1 MSMVTKQTSV
11 LQELATFC
19 AMLNLDQIDEATIEW
34 AKYSVL
40 DAVEACI
47 NTIEDERHKAA
58 FKLATETHGTCTLFG
73 RSETSSYEDAAL
85 YNTITGSISSRNDIS
100 FEGNAHPAAALMPLV
115 IALGE
120 ELEADGKT
128 VLEALI
134 VGYEMLIRFG
144 KALSIGDAKI
154 PPALRPTSLGI
165 SFASAFAASKI
176 MKYTPEQT
184 AAAAAMSCHYLAGL
198 NEWRLNG
205 TGEDVYL
212 NALAARNGLF
222 CAKMVKA
229 GVSATIG
236 NLDGEYGLLSI
247 FHARENASAMLEN
260 LGKDFKITQTC
271 HKPVAACRALQ
282 TPCFLAEEALHAGI
296 QINSI
301 ESIIIHAAEEIG
313 NNPWYIKNEGVENLV
328 QAILS
333 IPFGIASTMVCGG
346 TTRINWLPPYNERI
360 LKLMQECR
368 FVYHNGWN
376 RDAFT
381 LEFHLV
387 SGKVQSFDRTTFPAI
402 DKKTILSIF
411 KTAAENVYGA
421 KKTEQLVEAA
431 FRMEKLPNI
440 RQFSG
445 LLAK

>member
-1 MSMVTKQTSV
+1 MTTATKQTSV
-11 LQELATFC
+11 LQEMATFC
-19 AMLNLDQIDEATIEW
+19 ATLSLDQLDESTVDW
-34 AKYSVL
+34 AKFCVI

-47 NTIEDERHKAA
+47 NTIEDDRHKAA
-58 FKLATETHGTCTLFG
+58 FNLATDTNGTCTLFG
-73 RSETSSYEDAAL
+73 RSEMSTPEGAAL
-85 YNTITGSISSRNDIS
+85 YNAITGSISSRNDIS

-115 IALGE
+115 VALGE
-120 ELEADGKT
+120 ALGADGKT

-144 KALSIGDAKI
+144 KAISTGNAKI

-165 SFASAFAASKI
+165 SFASAFAASKM
-176 MKYTPEQT
+176 MKYTSEQT

-198 NEWRLNG
+198 NEWRLTG

-222 CAKMVKA
+222 CTRMIGA
-229 GVSATIG
+229 GASATMG

-247 FHARENASAMLEN
+247 FNARENAQAMVEG
-260 LGKDFKITQTC
+260 LGADYKITQTC

-282 TPCFLAEEALHAGI
+282 TPCFLADELLAAGV
-296 QINSI
+296 QIDTI
-301 ESIIIHAAEEIG
+301 ESIVIHAAEEIG
-313 NNPWYIKNEGVENLV
+313 KNPWYIKNSDVNNLV

-333 IPFGIASTMVCGG
+333 IPFGIASALVCGG
-346 TTRINWLPPYNERI
+346 ATRIRWLPPYDSKVVQIMMN
-360 LKLMQECR
+360 CR
-368 FVYHNGWN
+368 FVYHDGWN

-381 LEFHLV
+381 LELHLASGETRTV
-387 SGKVQSFDRTTFPAI
+387 SRATFPSI
-402 DKKTILSIF
+402 DKEKILSIF
-411 KTAAENVYGA
+411 RTSAESIYGFER
-421 KKTEQLVEAA
+421 TEQLIDAA
-431 FRMEKLPNI
+431 LRMEKLSHI